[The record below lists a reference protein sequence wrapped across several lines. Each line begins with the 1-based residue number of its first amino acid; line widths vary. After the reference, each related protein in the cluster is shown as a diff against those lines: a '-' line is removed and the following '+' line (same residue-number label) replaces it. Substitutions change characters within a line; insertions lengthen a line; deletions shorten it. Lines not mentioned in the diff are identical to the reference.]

1 MTTPD
6 AEFEAVL
13 RETQSVIRAYIAGM
27 GVRLDTVDDL
37 AQEVYLEFH
46 KGRDRRPKDVEPVR
60 WLKGIARNLCM
71 NHFRESKR
79 RSDQHQEI
87 VAGLLERLPCPFEDA
102 GSAESLDGCL
112 DKLPGRSREMV
123 ALRYSEGMES
133 GAIGQRL
140 GMSAEAVRVTLLRIR
155 AALRECLER
164 RLGQEGSA

>member
-1 MTTPD
+1 MTSD
-6 AEFEAVL
+6 AEFEAIL
-13 RETQSVIRAYIAGM
+13 HETQSVIRAYIAGM

-79 RSDQHQEI
+79 RSEQHQEA
-87 VAGLLERLPCPFEDA
+87 VAALLERLPCPFENV
-102 GSAESLDGCL
+102 GSPDSLDGCL
-112 DKLPGRSREMV
+112 EKLPSRSRELV
-123 ALRYSEGMES
+123 ALRYGEGMES
-133 GAIGQRL
+133 GRIGEKL

-155 AALRECLER
+155 AVLRDCLEG
-164 RLGQEGSA
+164 RLGEEGSS

>member
-1 MTTPD
+1 MTSDT
-6 AEFEAVL
+6 EFEAIL
-13 RETQSVIRAYIAGM
+13 HETQSVIRAYIAGM

-79 RSDQHQEI
+79 RSEQHQEAI
-87 VAGLLERLPCPFEDA
+87 ATLLERLPCPFENVD
-102 GSAESLDGCL
+102 SPESLDGCL
-112 DKLPGRSREMV
+112 EALPGRSRQLV
-123 ALRYSEGMES
+123 ALRYGEGMES
-133 GAIGQRL
+133 GRIGEKV

-155 AALRECLER
+155 AVLRDCLEG
-164 RLGQEGSA
+164 RLGGEGSS

>member
-1 MTTPD
+1 MTSDT
-6 AEFEAVL
+6 EFEAIL
-13 RETQSVIRAYIAGM
+13 HETQSVIRAYIAGM

-79 RSDQHQEI
+79 RSEQHQEA
-87 VAGLLERLPCPFEDA
+87 VAALLERLPCPFENV
-102 GSAESLDGCL
+102 GSPDSLDGCL
-112 DKLPGRSREMV
+112 EALPSRSRELV

-133 GAIGQRL
+133 SRIGEKV

-155 AALRECLER
+155 AVLRDCLEG
-164 RLGQEGSA
+164 RLGEEGSS